1 MASFKEQWE
10 AAPLWQRVIVVLILP
25 TVLVGA
31 IWFYVIK
38 PDMETR
44 DRLVSQREQLKQEIA
59 KYRRLIRPQVIENL
73 KKQLE
78 ELKKKEEEKRK
89 ELEKMVGDIPTQ
101 EEIEKVF
108 GEINSIALSN
118 DLVITRI
125 AISQPRVK
133 NFQLM
138 EKDGKKMV
146 KLVAAQS
153 EQRRRGRRTARR
165 GKKQQ
170 QPQAAGV
177 PVTTMEVA
185 MSLEGTTRSVYG
197 FLRKIYEK
205 GLVSYPKSVKIKPLR
220 DRGLV
225 SADVV
230 IDVIL
235 QK

>member
-10 AAPLWQRVIVVLILP
+10 AAPIWQRVIVVLILP
-25 TVLVGA
+25 AVLVGA

-89 ELEKMVGDIPTQ
+89 ELEKVVGDIPTQ

-118 DLVITRI
+118 NLVITRI

-133 NFQLM
+133 NFQLT

-146 KLVAAQS
+146 KLVAAQP

-220 DRGLV
+220 DRGLI

>member
-25 TVLVGA
+25 AVLVGA

-89 ELEKMVGDIPTQ
+89 ELEKVVGDIPTQ

-118 DLVITRI
+118 NLVITRI

-133 NFQLM
+133 NFQLT

-146 KLVAAQS
+146 KLVAAQP
-153 EQRRRGRRTARR
+153 EQRRGRRTARR

-197 FLRKIYEK
+197 FLGKIYEK

>member
-10 AAPLWQRVIVVLILP
+10 AAPIWQRVIVVLILP
-25 TVLVGA
+25 AVLVGA

-89 ELEKMVGDIPTQ
+89 ELEKVVGDIPTQ

-133 NFQLM
+133 NFQLT

-146 KLVAAQS
+146 KLVAAQP

>member
-10 AAPLWQRVIVVLILP
+10 AAPIWQRVIVVLILP
-25 TVLVGA
+25 AVLVGA

-89 ELEKMVGDIPTQ
+89 ELEKVVGDIPTQ

-118 DLVITRI
+118 NLVITRI

-133 NFQLM
+133 NFQLT

-146 KLVAAQS
+146 KLVAAQP